1 MLGKSYGWF
10 AFSALTCVLLVVLL
24 RTIVAAQNLSGGN
37 PSIAITGASYG
48 AVWPYNQTYPPKTVN
63 GDGWQSAWDDL
74 DRILMMSNDGSAW
87 NSTGTS
93 QKIQLNTLTNTVM
106 DASTVGSV
114 VNNMNTP
121 WNTGTVGSPAGT
133 NKVNG
138 ILSVHGTLYML
149 VTWFSGG
156 TGTSYNSTLIKSTDH
171 GASFTPL
178 PTPSGYA
185 GPNSSAMFPLQDNF
199 PYGFVQYGKDYSGSG
214 PDGSGT
220 YIYSTVNLSPSMGVF
235 STGLARVPLAT
246 IANMSAADWQYWT
259 GGDGMNNANWASSIA
274 SAASISD
281 AHGTSGAYTLNLNY
295 LPRYQK
301 YFTIASTPPV
311 VTTNTTFFDRVCDH
325 PWGPC
330 TDLPISHNWNPQG
343 YYQPGLIEKSMVNG
357 GQQFVMAFAGD
368 FSQAGSPTGHYT
380 LNLMTVTLA
389 P

>member
-1 MLGKSYGWF
+1 MLDKPYGSLAF
-10 AFSALTCVLLVVLL
+10 AALTYVLLVVLL
-24 RTIVAAQNLSGGN
+24 SAIVYAKNLSGGA
-37 PSIAITGASYG
+37 PVPIIATATYG
-48 AVWPYNQTYPPKTVN
+48 TVFAYYATFPPKTVN
-63 GDGWQSAWDDL
+63 GDGWTSTWDDL
-74 DRILMMSNDGSAW
+74 DRILIMSNDGSAW
-87 NSTGTS
+87 NSTGIA
-93 QKIQLNTLTNTVM
+93 QNIQLNTLTNTAM
-106 DASTVGSV
+106 DSSTVGSV
-114 VNNMNTP
+114 VNTMNVP
-121 WNTGTVGSPAGT
+121 WNTGTVGSPSGS
-133 NKVNG
+133 NKANG
-138 ILSVHGTLYML
+138 LLSVNGTLYML
-149 VTWFSGG
+149 VTWFQGG
-156 TGTSYNSTLIKSTDH
+156 TGSTYNSTLIKSTDH

-178 PTPSGYA
+178 PTPSGFA
-185 GPNSSAMFPLQDNF
+185 GPNSSAMFPLQDNI

-220 YIYSTVNLSPSMGVF
+220 YVYSTVNLSPSMGVF

-259 GGDGMNNANWASSIA
+259 GGDGLNNANWASSIG

-311 VTTNTTFFDRVCDH
+311 VTTNTTFYDRICDH

-330 TDLPISHNWNPQG
+330 TDLPVSHNWNPQG

-368 FSQAGSPTGHYT
+368 FMQAGSATGHYT